1 MAQTLEPQDIEVL
14 FSELREIKDP
24 RLRDA
29 VAEIWCE
36 TAAEMKWD
44 TLEEI
49 PKNTEEEKGRS
60 LIGHIKGVTAMALA
74 ICEAAK
80 SLHGKEY
87 DKDAMIAASLL
98 HDVSKLVEY
107 EPDPERP
114 RTANTPRAGRASN
127 LGKNV
132 QHAVYAAH
140 KMLNKGLPL
149 ELVNLVIA
157 HTHASGVRGKTWEAA
172 ALFYADFA
180 DSDAGLSDA
189 KATLYSER
197 WTLAH

>member
-36 TAAEMKWD
+36 IAAEMKWD

-60 LIGHIKGVTAMALA
+60 LIGHIKGVTVMALA

-107 EPDPERP
+107 EPGPRKAKDGEHAARRPREQPRQERP
-114 RTANTPRAGRASN
+114 ARSLRGAQDAQQGLAAGTREPGYHSHACQRRERKDLGSGRA
-127 LGKNV
+127 L
-132 QHAVYAAH
+132 
-140 KMLNKGLPL
+140 LRRL
-149 ELVNLVIA
+149 
-157 HTHASGVRGKTWEAA
+157 RGQ
-172 ALFYADFA
+172 
-180 DSDAGLSDA
+180 
-189 KATLYSER
+189 
-197 WTLAH
+197 